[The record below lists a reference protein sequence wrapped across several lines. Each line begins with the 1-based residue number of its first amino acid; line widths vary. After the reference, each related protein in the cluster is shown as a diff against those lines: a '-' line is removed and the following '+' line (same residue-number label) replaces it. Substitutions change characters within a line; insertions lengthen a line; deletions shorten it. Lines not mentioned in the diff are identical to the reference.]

1 MGAFSSALGTVLLM
15 TQLASA
21 NMHATLPTPP
31 EWHGAS
37 ERLIVSAG
45 NPWITPTEAN
55 GFTETPSYAETRA
68 WLERL
73 DAASPMIRMETFGR
87 SPQGRDLLVVYAT
100 LNGELDPSK
109 PTLLVQCGIH
119 SGEIDGKEAGM
130 MLLRDIAFGSQRHLV
145 DRVNLVFVP
154 IFNVDGHERSGP
166 FNRPNQRGPNNQG
179 WRNTAQN
186 LNLNRDYVKADA
198 PEMRAMLG
206 LFQRVHP
213 DLYLD
218 VHVTDGMDYQYDI
231 TYTFQG
237 RDGTYAASPHIARWL
252 NAHYR
257 PGVDA
262 ALTRN
267 GHIPGDLVFAHNE
280 RDLSQG
286 LLGYPFTPR
295 YSQAYGDMVHMA
307 SILIEN
313 HSLKPFRQR
322 VLGTYVLIEE
332 SLRQLAEHGRELRTA
347 TQADQRERPATLP
360 VGWRETPQSAGVRHF
375 LPMQH
380 EQFTSAASGASETH
394 WTGRAAPA
402 ADVPKYGVEPT
413 ITLHRPR
420 AYWVPATK
428 TDVIDVLRAHGI
440 QFETITAP
448 RTVDVDMLRLLDG
461 QVAAG
466 PPAEGHTRVNAGT
479 PVRIHQQESMPAGSI
494 RVPTDQPLGDL
505 AVIML
510 DPQSED
516 SLLAWGFFNEIL
528 QRVEYADG
536 YVLAPLADRMLA
548 ADPALKR
555 AFEARL
561 ASDPGFAADPDARLQ
576 WFYARSAYVDAR
588 YQLYPVGIEP

>member
-1 MGAFSSALGTVLLM
+1 MGAFGHALGTVLLM
-15 TQLASA
+15 TQLASSGL
-21 NMHATLPTPP
+21 HAPLPTPP
-31 EWHGAS
+31 QWHGAS
-37 ERLIVSAG
+37 EHLIVGAD

-55 GFTETPSYAETRA
+55 GFTETPNYEQTRA
-68 WLERL
+68 WLQRL
-73 DAASPMIRMETFGR
+73 DDASPMIHMETFGR

-100 LNGELDPSK
+100 ANGTLDPAK
-109 PTLLVQCGIH
+109 PTLLVQAGIH
-119 SGEIDGKEAGM
+119 SGEIDGKEATM
-130 MLLRDIAFGSQRHLV
+130 MLLRDIAFGSKRHLL
-145 DRVNLVFVP
+145 DHVNLVFVP

-206 LFQRVHP
+206 LLQRVHP

-218 VHVTDGMDYQYDI
+218 VHVTDGMDYQYDV

-237 RDGTYAASPHIARWL
+237 RDGSFAHSPQIAHWL

-257 PGVDA
+257 PAVDA

-267 GHIPGDLVFAHNE
+267 GHIPGDLVFAHND
-280 RDLSQG
+280 RDLDQG

-295 YSQAYGDMVHMA
+295 YSQAYGDIAHMA
-307 SILIEN
+307 TILIEN

-332 SLRQLAEHGRELRTA
+332 SLHQLSAHGRELRTA
-347 TQADQRERPATLP
+347 TQADQRARPATLP
-360 VGWRETPQSAGVRHF
+360 AGWQETAQPAGTRPF
-375 LPMQH
+375 LPMQR
-380 EQFTSAASGASETH
+380 ESFTSAASGAAETH

-402 ADVPKYGVEPT
+402 ANVPQYGVEST
-413 ITLHRPR
+413 ITLQRPR

-428 TDVIDVLRAHGI
+428 TDVIDRLRAHGI
-440 QFETITAP
+440 QFETIDAP
-448 RTVDVDMLRLLDG
+448 RTVDVDMLRLPDAH
-461 QVAAG
+461 VAPGA
-466 PPAEGHTRVNAGT
+466 PAEGRTRVMAGT
-479 PVRIHQQESMPAGSI
+479 PARIHQQEWMPAGSI

-516 SLLAWGFFNEIL
+516 SLFAWGFFNEIL

-536 YVLAPLADRMLA
+536 YVLAPLADQMLA
-548 ADPALKR
+548 ADPALR
-555 AFEARL
+555 REFEARL
-561 ASDPGFAADPDARLQ
+561 AADSAFAADPDARLA
-576 WFYARSAYVDAR
+576 WFYARSSYVDAR

>member
-1 MGAFSSALGTVLLM
+1 MGAFANALGTVLLM

-21 NMHATLPTPP
+21 TMHATLPTPP
-31 EWHGAS
+31 DWHGAS
-37 ERLIVSAG
+37 EGLIVGAD

-55 GFTETPSYAETRA
+55 GFTETPNYEQTRA

-73 DAASPMIRMETFGR
+73 DAASPMIRVETFGR

-100 LNGELDPSK
+100 PNGQLDPSK

-119 SGEIDGKEAGM
+119 SGEVDGKEAGM
-130 MLLRDIAFGSQRHLV
+130 MLLRDIAFGSQRHLI

-257 PGVDA
+257 PSVDA

-295 YSQAYGDMVHMA
+295 YSQAYGDMAHMA

-332 SLRQLAEHGRELRTA
+332 SLRQLAEHGSELRTA
-347 TQADQRERPATLP
+347 TQADQREHPATLP
-360 VGWRETPQSAGVRHF
+360 AGWRETLQPVGTRHF

-380 EQFTSAASGASETH
+380 EPFNSGSSGAVETH
-394 WTGRAAPA
+394 WTGHAAPA
-402 ADVPKYGVEPT
+402 ADVPQYGVEPT
-413 ITLHRPR
+413 VSLHRPR

-428 TDVIDVLRAHGI
+428 TDVIEVLRAHGI
-440 QFETITAP
+440 QFETITAA
-448 RTVDVDMLRLLDG
+448 RTVGVDMLRLPDA
-461 QVAAG
+461 QTASG
-466 PPAEGHTRVNAGT
+466 PPAEGRTRVNAGT
-479 PVRIHQQESMPAGSI
+479 PVRTHGQEWMRVGSI

-510 DPQSED
+510 DPQNED

-536 YVLAPLADRMLA
+536 YVMAPLADRMLA

-555 AFEARL
+555 EFEARL
-561 ASDPGFAADPDARLQ
+561 AADPAFAADPDARLQ